1 LDNRTEKL
9 IQGSEAIVADTFCLA
24 FLKESETAVREV
36 ARSKGRSYK
45 SILSALNDGM
55 AIKDLRQA
63 FNRARKSA
71 MWAAASA
78 DTTKSSNRLKEEGL
92 TCPPGM
98 FPFSK
103 LGFGTR
109 AKGIAC
115 RESVTPQSRSSDTF
129 VRQRYGPVRAK
140 RSLRPFVSLA
150 LTCPHLCIHIQS

>member
-1 LDNRTEKL
+1 MDSRTEKL
-9 IQGSEAIVADTFCLA
+9 MKGSETIVADTWCLT

-92 TCPPGM
+92 KVAIQTH
-98 FPFSK
+98 
-103 LGFGTR
+103 
-109 AKGIAC
+109 
-115 RESVTPQSRSSDTF
+115 
-129 VRQRYGPVRAK
+129 
-140 RSLRPFVSLA
+140 LRMA
-150 LTCPHLCIHIQS
+150 A

>member
-1 LDNRTEKL
+1 MDNRTEKL

-71 MWAAASA
+71 MWVAAST
-78 DTTKSSNRLKEEGL
+78 DTTQSSNRLKEEGL
-92 TCPPGM
+92 KVAIQTH
-98 FPFSK
+98 
-103 LGFGTR
+103 
-109 AKGIAC
+109 
-115 RESVTPQSRSSDTF
+115 
-129 VRQRYGPVRAK
+129 
-140 RSLRPFVSLA
+140 LRMA
-150 LTCPHLCIHIQS
+150 A

>member
-45 SILSALNDGM
+45 SILSALNGGM

-63 FNRARKSA
+63 LYRARKSA

-92 TCPPGM
+92 KVAIQTH
-98 FPFSK
+98 
-103 LGFGTR
+103 
-109 AKGIAC
+109 
-115 RESVTPQSRSSDTF
+115 
-129 VRQRYGPVRAK
+129 
-140 RSLRPFVSLA
+140 LRMA
-150 LTCPHLCIHIQS
+150 A

>member
-1 LDNRTEKL
+1 MDNRTEKL

-63 FNRARKSA
+63 FRRARKSA

-78 DTTKSSNRLKEEGL
+78 DTTQSSNRLKEEGL
-92 TCPPGM
+92 KVAIQTH
-98 FPFSK
+98 
-103 LGFGTR
+103 
-109 AKGIAC
+109 
-115 RESVTPQSRSSDTF
+115 
-129 VRQRYGPVRAK
+129 
-140 RSLRPFVSLA
+140 LRMA
-150 LTCPHLCIHIQS
+150 A

>member
-1 LDNRTEKL
+1 MDNRTEKL

-63 FNRARKSA
+63 FSRARKNA

-78 DTTKSSNRLKEEGL
+78 DTTQSGNRLKEEGL
-92 TCPPGM
+92 KVAIQTH
-98 FPFSK
+98 
-103 LGFGTR
+103 
-109 AKGIAC
+109 
-115 RESVTPQSRSSDTF
+115 
-129 VRQRYGPVRAK
+129 
-140 RSLRPFVSLA
+140 LRMA
-150 LTCPHLCIHIQS
+150 A

>member
-1 LDNRTEKL
+1 MDNRTEKL

-78 DTTKSSNRLKEEGL
+78 DTTQSSNRLKEEGL
-92 TCPPGM
+92 KVAIQTH
-98 FPFSK
+98 
-103 LGFGTR
+103 
-109 AKGIAC
+109 
-115 RESVTPQSRSSDTF
+115 
-129 VRQRYGPVRAK
+129 
-140 RSLRPFVSLA
+140 LRMA
-150 LTCPHLCIHIQS
+150 A

>member
-1 LDNRTEKL
+1 MDNRTEKL

-63 FNRARKSA
+63 FSRARKSA

-78 DTTKSSNRLKEEGL
+78 DTTQSSNRLKEEGL
-92 TCPPGM
+92 KVAIQTH
-98 FPFSK
+98 
-103 LGFGTR
+103 
-109 AKGIAC
+109 
-115 RESVTPQSRSSDTF
+115 
-129 VRQRYGPVRAK
+129 
-140 RSLRPFVSLA
+140 LRMA
-150 LTCPHLCIHIQS
+150 A